1 MPYETYYKNRK
12 CYHESAH
19 SFLLQWL
26 KKKKNCWW
34 IMLWRKNDCSQCSE
48 CWSWKEVRGEVAK
61 YLGCW
66 YRHPRWHPVSTNN
79 ISSFFFPLLPLSRFL
94 SLFLSYFLFL
104 SRICL
109 FLLLT
114 LIRNIKNYYTIS
126 VFLSLIW
133 QLYANCVIWYLRMV

>member
-1 MPYETYYKNRK
+1 MLPRK
-12 CYHESAH
+12 RPLIFTSMTE
-19 SFLLQWL
+19 
-26 KKKKNCWW
+26 KKKKLLMDNV
-34 IMLWRKNDCSQCSE
+34 MKEERRCSE

-126 VFLSLIW
+126 VFPSLIW
-133 QLYANCVIWYLRMV
+133 YANCVIWYLRMV